1 VPLGE
6 DEAAFRAT
14 MDLQEEGVFVN
25 PVISPAVPPGGAL
38 MRINMMATHT
48 TEQMDFA
55 LDKMKKVGKKLG
67 II

>member
-1 VPLGE
+1 
-6 DEAAFRAT
+6 
-14 MDLQEEGVFVN
+14 
-25 PVISPAVPPGGAL
+25 L

-55 LDKMKKVGKKLG
+55 LGKMKKVGKKLG